1 MEAINLEWTPL
12 RGASAYRLTVTDS
25 STGERLLRTDPLDQP
40 RYALDT
46 SLADGRE
53 IEARLEFLPERAE
66 EGAWEE
72 AGPTV
77 RVPVPDP
84 RADVTILRWE
94 GVSSV
99 HRLVIA
105 DQTAARTV
113 LDRPVL
119 GSSYP
124 YVPSPSE
131 RGHDLV
137 MRVHSWRDGDWDEG
151 TEWRPLPLRV
161 LVGERRDPPPPLES
175 DGAAPLLLAF
185 TIDTEGFLAR
195 QSDPNPATAVDE
207 LIFGDYG
214 NFEHYGVG
222 LHMDLLE
229 HFGFRGCFFVDVL
242 SQFQYGREAL
252 QRTVDAIAERG
263 HEVELH
269 VHDEHLRNSDD
280 PAVRALAGDMAN
292 MDGDR
297 FRRLMGLAVQV
308 FERLTGKQPGAYR
321 AGGYRITDEHF
332 PVLEEFGIK
341 IDSSVQAYF
350 HAHVSEW
357 MRTRT
362 QPYWIGDVLEV
373 PPTWTLVRDQ
383 RDAPETR
390 ALAPN
395 ATAGD
400 PVSRMPV
407 SPTGVPRIATYVSH
421 SCELMRVDRDVTQE
435 AIAEYERSLRA
446 RVRKEVADRVMLEV
460 AASPRLIDGRLDED
474 LVFRVAGILRRIADR
489 DDARCVTFAEL
500 REIAGSF
507 PREVRREPVDPVPVI
522 DRPHGAATV
531 TGTRVY
537 SRELLEHLTSTGTP
551 GRARTQSGGDDVSA
565 LVNAD
570 VSWEG
575 KDVAVVGEGAPAVT
589 PWLER
594 RGVKSAERLE
604 GPRADATGR
613 FDVVVWLSGFER
625 CAPSKL
631 RGRLDAAAGMLRED
645 GALVLRVRT
654 LGAAPEPGN
663 NGEPPLAELLF
674 PASTLRADEVTA
686 WDASTFSSWLAAQG
700 FEIIGRRPVSRSGI
714 EIAALERFPDKLAA
728 IPDEELRTAGADF
741 TLRRAADGGAGQL
754 GADSAATGP
763 QSAASEETAQ
773 GKSGAPAPADL
784 VNRFGAVAPGDDV
797 LVITAGGSAA
807 PRIDIEDVQVTGTG
821 PEELVGAAPAAASC
835 DVVICSGA
843 IERIDL
849 ERLQEACGALY
860 RSLRP
865 GGQLL
870 LGVSASGLATPATI
884 VVALLRAGFEV
895 VASEDSAGRNDFR
908 LLRPLELADIASFS
922 GLTA

>member
-12 RGASAYRLTVTDS
+12 RGASAYRLTITDS
-25 STGERLLRTDPLDQP
+25 ETGEQLTRTDPLDAP
-40 RYALDT
+40 RYALDP
-46 SLADGRE
+46 SLAHGRE
-53 IEARLEFLPERAE
+53 IEARLEFLSERAE
-66 EGAWEE
+66 GGAWEP

-84 RADVTILRWE
+84 RDDVTILAWE
-94 GVSSV
+94 GVSPV

-124 YVPSPSE
+124 YIPSASE

-137 MRVHSWRDGDWDEG
+137 MRVHTWRDGDWDEG

-161 LVGERRDPPPPLES
+161 LVGERRDPPPAMES
-175 DGAAPLLLAF
+175 EGTAPLLLAF

-195 QSDPNPATAVDE
+195 QRDPNPATAVDE

-214 NFEHYGVG
+214 NFEHHGVG

-242 SQFQYGREAL
+242 SQFQYGRDAL
-252 QRTVDAIAERG
+252 QRTVDAITDRG

-269 VHDEHLRNSDD
+269 VHDEHLRASDD
-280 PAVRALAGDMAN
+280 PTIRALAGDMAK

-297 FRRLMGLAVQV
+297 FHRLMELAVQV
-308 FERLTGKQPGAYR
+308 FERLTGKQPVAYR

-362 QPYWIGDVLEV
+362 QPYWIGDILEV
-373 PPTWTLVRDQ
+373 PPTWTLVRDE

-395 ATAGD
+395 VTAGD
-400 PVSRMPV
+400 PVSCMPV

-421 SCELMRVDRDVTQE
+421 SCELMRVDREVTPE
-435 AIAEYERSLRA
+435 AVAEYERSLRA
-446 RVRKEVADRVMLEV
+446 RVRSEVADRVMQEV
-460 AASPRLIDGRLDED
+460 TASPRLIDGRLDED

-489 DDARCVTFAEL
+489 DDARCVTFGEL
-500 REIAGSF
+500 REIAGAF
-507 PREVRREPVDPVPVI
+507 PRDTRREPVDPVPVI
-522 DRPHGAATV
+522 DRPHGVATV
-531 TGTRVY
+531 TGTRIY
-537 SRELLEHLTSTGTP
+537 SRELLEHLTSSSGPP
-551 GRARTQSGGDDVSA
+551 GVPTKLGDDAVSA

-575 KDVAVVGEGAPAVT
+575 KDVAVIGEDASAVT
-589 PWLER
+589 AWVER
-594 RGVKSAERLE
+594 RGVKSVERFE
-604 GPRADATGR
+604 GPCAEATGR
-613 FDVVVWLSGFER
+613 FDVVVWLAGFER
-625 CAPSKL
+625 CAPRELSERLDGAAAKL
-631 RGRLDAAAGMLRED
+631 RDD

-654 LGAAPEPGN
+654 LGAAPEPSR

-674 PASTLRADEVTA
+674 PAATLGTDEVTA
-686 WDASTFSSWLAAQG
+686 WDTATFSSWLATQG
-700 FEIIGRRPVSRSGI
+700 FDVVAERPISRSGI

-728 IPDEELRTAGADF
+728 VPDAELRTGGVDF
-741 TLRRAADGGAGQL
+741 TLRRATASTTEQESSATADTA
-754 GADSAATGP
+754 SAPTHLVKRFDCI
-763 QSAASEETAQ
+763 AA
-773 GKSGAPAPADL
+773 
-784 VNRFGAVAPGDDV
+784 GDDV
-797 LVITAGGSAA
+797 LLITTAASHPAPKLDAEDVTLNTAG
-807 PRIDIEDVQVTGTG
+807 PDR
-821 PEELVGAAPAAASC
+821 LVGAAPTAASC
-835 DVVICSGA
+835 DVIVCSGA
-843 IERIDL
+843 LERIAL
-849 ERLQEACGALY
+849 ERLQEACDALY
-860 RSLRP
+860 HALRP

-870 LGVSASGLATPATI
+870 LGVGASGLATPTTI

-895 VASEDSAGRNDFR
+895 VASEDSAGGQDLR

-922 GLTA
+922 KLTA

>member
-12 RGASAYRLTVTDS
+12 RGVSAYRLTIIDS
-25 STGERLLRTDPLDQP
+25 STGERLVRTDPLDMP
-40 RYALDT
+40 RYALGP

-53 IEARLEFLPERAE
+53 IEAKLEFLPERAE

-72 AGPTV
+72 AGPTF

-84 RADVTILRWE
+84 NADLTILRWE
-94 GVSSV
+94 GVSPV

-105 DQTAARTV
+105 DQTAARTIV
-113 LDRPVL
+113 DRPVL

-137 MRVHSWRDGDWDEG
+137 MRVHAWRDGDWDEG

-195 QSDPNPATAVDE
+195 QRDPNPATAVDE

-214 NFEHYGVG
+214 NFEHHGVG

-242 SQFQYGREAL
+242 SQFQYGRDAL
-252 QRTVDAIAERG
+252 QRTVSAITDRG

-269 VHDEHLRNSDD
+269 VHDEHLRASDD
-280 PAVRALAGDMAN
+280 PTIRALAGDMAK

-297 FRRLMGLAVQV
+297 FHRLMELAVQV
-308 FERLTGKQPGAYR
+308 FERLTGKQPVAYR

-362 QPYWIGDVLEV
+362 QPYWIGDILEV
-373 PPTWTLVRDQ
+373 PPTWTLVRDE

-395 ATAGD
+395 VTAGD
-400 PVSRMPV
+400 PVSCMPV

-421 SCELMRVDRDVTQE
+421 SCELMRVDREVTPE
-435 AIAEYERSLRA
+435 AVAEYERNLRA
-446 RVRKEVADRVMLEV
+446 RVRSEVADRVMQEV
-460 AASPRLIDGRLDED
+460 TASPRLIDGRLDGD

-489 DDARCVTFAEL
+489 DDARCVTFGEL
-500 REIAGSF
+500 REIAGAF
-507 PREVRREPVDPVPVI
+507 PRDARREPVDPVAVI

-531 TGTRVY
+531 TGTRIY
-537 SRELLEHLTSTGTP
+537 SRELLEHLTS
-551 GRARTQSGGDDVSA
+551 SGGPPGVPTKLGDDAVSA

-575 KDVAVVGEGAPAVT
+575 KDVAVIGEDASPVT
-589 PWLER
+589 AWVER
-594 RGVKSAERLE
+594 RGVKSVERFE
-604 GPRADATGR
+604 GPRAEATGR
-613 FDVVVWLSGFER
+613 FDVVVWLAGFER
-625 CAPSKL
+625 CAPRELSERLDGAAAKL
-631 RGRLDAAAGMLRED
+631 RDD

-654 LGAAPEPGN
+654 LGAAPEPSR

-674 PASTLRADEVTA
+674 PAATLGTDEVTA
-686 WDASTFSSWLAAQG
+686 WDTATFSSWLATQG
-700 FEIIGRRPVSRSGI
+700 FDVVAERPISRSGI
-714 EIAALERFPDKLAA
+714 EMAALERFPDKLAA
-728 IPDEELRTAGADF
+728 VPDAELRTGGVDF
-741 TLRRAADGGAGQL
+741 TLRRA
-754 GADSAATGP
+754 T
-763 QSAASEETAQ
+763 ASTTDQE
-773 GKSGAPAPADL
+773 GSAPANTASAPTHL
-784 VNRFGAVAPGDDV
+784 VKRFDAIAAGDDV
-797 LVITAGGSAA
+797 LLITTAASDPAPKLDAEDVTLNTAG
-807 PRIDIEDVQVTGTG
+807 PDK
-821 PEELVGAAPAAASC
+821 LVGAAPTAASC
-835 DVVICSGA
+835 DVIVCSGA
-843 IERIDL
+843 LERVEL
-849 ERLQEACGALY
+849 ERLEEACDALY
-860 RSLRP
+860 RALRP

-870 LGVSASGLATPATI
+870 LGVSASSLATPTTI

-895 VASEDSAGRNDFR
+895 VASADSAGGQDLR

-922 GLTA
+922 ELTA